1 MFIVFTLLFHIISK
15 NIKKS
20 NYINLT
26 CIICNKLQIIT
37 KKPTI
42 IVLLNHIRIESKP
55 LYS

>member
-26 CIICNKLQIIT
+26 LIICNKLQIIT